1 VGPDFALVR
10 GEARSHDAKFGR
22 TNTTTYRDAFKKAA
36 MRVTEHRGK
45 GAKVKFETRLDY
57 YPFRLD
63 ADSPVARQ
71 AVAAAESLGWEP
83 TLRIT
88 NGGLDANWLVRHGVP
103 TITFGAGQNN
113 VH

>member
-1 VGPDFALVR
+1 MAGRD
-10 GEARSHDAKFGR
+10 HD
-22 TNTTTYRDAFKKAA
+22 DSD
-36 MRVTEHRGK
+36 HRGK

-113 VH
+113 VHTIEEFVDLGEYVDGCRLALALATLQ